1 MKPVTSAQFRKQRKA
16 KTGTSIARRAA
27 KRDIAEPEIR
37 AALEA
42 FGMSVF
48 SLNEP
53 IDLLVG
59 FRGKTHLVEVKTGHK
74 GYAKAL
80 NDNQQAFANEW
91 RGSAVVT
98 LHSRDEAIAWAQ
110 QTSRGQP

>member
-1 MKPVTSAQFRKQRKA
+1 MTPISSAQFRKLRKA
-16 KTGTSIARRAA
+16 KTSTTMARRAA

-42 FGMSVF
+42 LGMSVF

-53 IDLLVG
+53 VDLLVG
-59 FRGKTHLVEVKTGHK
+59 FRGKTYLVEVKTGHK
-74 GYAKAL
+74 GYGKGL

-91 RGSAVVT
+91 RGSPVVT
-98 LHSRDEAIAWAQ
+98 LHSREEAIAWAQ
-110 QTSRGQP
+110 LISRGQP